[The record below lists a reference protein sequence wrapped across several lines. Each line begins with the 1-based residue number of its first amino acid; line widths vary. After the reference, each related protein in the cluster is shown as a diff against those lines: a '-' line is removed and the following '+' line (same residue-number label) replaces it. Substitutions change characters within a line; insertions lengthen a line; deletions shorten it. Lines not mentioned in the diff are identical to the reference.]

1 MISADSFVT
10 GATSTTVQGAA
21 GQVSNSVYLGTQSQ
35 SAYFYDVRVTL
46 DRLALK
52 HVPKDMHITPGMS
65 VQADIKV
72 GQRTVL
78 EYLVE
83 RLLPILD
90 EGMREP
96 S

>member
-1 MISADSFVT
+1 
-10 GATSTTVQGAA
+10 
-21 GQVSNSVYLGTQSQ
+21 
-35 SAYFYDVRVTL
+35 
-46 DRLALK
+46 
-52 HVPKDMHITPGMS
+52 MHITPGMA